1 MEGCRELEEPG
12 CPKSPCKDVVTPTQ
26 MCRSEVV
33 NRLLVYCWYL
43 RRHAFSV
50 RCCSLVIPRL
60 LPLSSTSDLGLR
72 EPVVTALLNS
82 CGSTEGLTAL
92 RWSGE
97 LPVAWDTCSDC
108 PCYLEGFSH
117 HSVVM
122 SFCIKAYVC
131 HTPWWGPLTEKC
143 SIRSESYSV
152 GRYKSSSVF

>member
-1 MEGCRELEEPG
+1 MQGCGHSHP
-12 CPKSPCKDVVTPTQ
+12 DVQ
-26 MCRSEVV
+26 EWGGQQAFGL
-33 NRLLVYCWYL
+33 LLVLNGGMHFQCYVVPW
-43 RRHAFSV
+43 
-50 RCCSLVIPRL
+50 
-60 LPLSSTSDLGLR
+60 SSQGCYPSPTSDLGFR
-72 EPVVTALLNS
+72 APVVTALLNS

-97 LPVAWDTCSDC
+97 LPVAWDTCSGC

-131 HTPWWGPLTEKC
+131 HTRWWGPLTEKC